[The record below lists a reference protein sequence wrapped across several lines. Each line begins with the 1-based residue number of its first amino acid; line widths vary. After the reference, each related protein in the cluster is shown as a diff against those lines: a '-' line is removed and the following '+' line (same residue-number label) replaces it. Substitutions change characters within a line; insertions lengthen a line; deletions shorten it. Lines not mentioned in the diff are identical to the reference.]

1 MRQSYPLERKKN
13 YYATGKVN
21 IDCFAVGKAS
31 GFFPG
36 LSLRAVLSAVIKTL
50 GAIFFNVSNY
60 QAHAHLSQLF
70 KPARAKWST
79 GARVQIR
86 IITAIEFYLL
96 ANAFYRKFKSGELKK

>member
-31 GFFPG
+31 GFFCHLG

-50 GAIFFNVSNY
+50 GATK
-60 QAHAHLSQLF
+60 L
-70 KPARAKWST
+70 P
-79 GARVQIR
+79 GA
-86 IITAIEFYLL
+86 AGHFD
-96 ANAFYRKFKSGELKK
+96 